1 MESPAAG
8 RRFPDVTLTHSL
20 ATSLLVAALAVLGC
34 ARPSPPPEGRA
45 LDVPPAVSASA
56 IRAAAPPAAEP
67 PPAPREQTER
77 TVTLSFRVLDQMF
90 RQDPQ
95 TGRESYHTSLE
106 LVASTEPP
114 QKLVIGTL
122 REPSCR
128 LAYDGT
134 ELDEGP
140 RVKGGLV
147 CYHAGFGDYVRVTDD
162 GNGRVTVATYGQS
175 EALIGNENPPRQH
188 ERTLG
193 RLQVPPGTRL
203 VFELLDADAGVLP

>member
-1 MESPAAG
+1 VILTPA
-8 RRFPDVTLTHSL
+8 RPCSRTKLL
-20 ATSLLVAALAVLGC
+20 AALLVLAPLGC
-34 ARPSPPPEGRA
+34 ARPSPPPEGRV
-45 LDVPPAVSASA
+45 LDVPPAVTASSV
-56 IRAAAPPAAEP
+56 RAAAPAPVDP
-67 PPAPREQTER
+67 PPPPRER
-77 TVTLSFRVLDQMF
+77 TVTLSFRVLDQVF

-95 TGRESYHTSLE
+95 TGRESFHTSLE

-122 REPSCR
+122 HEPSCR

-140 RVKGGLV
+140 SVKGGLV
-147 CYHAGFGDYVRVTDD
+147 CYHAGYGDYVRVTDD
-162 GNGRVTVATYGQS
+162 GSGRVTIATYGQS

-193 RLQVPPGTRL
+193 RLQVPPGSRL
-203 VFELLDADAGVLP
+203 VFELVDADAGVLP